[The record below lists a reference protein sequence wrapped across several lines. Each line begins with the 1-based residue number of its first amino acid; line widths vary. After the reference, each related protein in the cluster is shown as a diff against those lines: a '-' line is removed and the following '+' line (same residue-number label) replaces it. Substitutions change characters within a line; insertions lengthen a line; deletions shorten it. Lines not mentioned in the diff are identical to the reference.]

1 MRLAGAAAALVI
13 LFNACGSICLAE
25 NHDDM
30 HGVNHPLVSIHLDG
44 DPLQLSDDG
53 LTELTFSFSVRGLLP
68 GFTYNT
74 VVHECDEN
82 GVPGRQSNHTVVS
95 MDRDASSNEGMRDR
109 QVTKCKMGLRVLDA
123 KQIRYRLFIMVWD
136 AHEVLP
142 SREALVAQRDV
153 TVSLVQDTGGRAG
166 TASDK
171 PKGAKQLGTTVPDSQ
186 DPGVTTANLSA
197 VASRTSA
204 FSTRACSSMWGRWR
218 PCRKAASTW
227 SCTTWTNCQCMH
239 RTITSTTSTPR
250 TSVRGRRSS
259 GPPKTGGPSTKVARR
274 RLTDSGITSA
284 AL

>member
-13 LFNACGSICLAE
+13 LFNACGSFCLAE

-44 DPLQLSDDG
+44 DPLKLQLSDDG
-53 LTELTFSFSVRGLLP
+53 QTELTFSFSVRGLLP

-109 QVTKCKMGLRVLDA
+109 QVTKCKMGLRVLDGE
-123 KQIRYRLFIMVWD
+123 QIRYRLFIMVWD
-136 AHEVLP
+136 AYEVLP

-197 VASRTSA
+197 AAVASRTSDSIEA
-204 FSTRACSSMWGRWR
+204 ETAAARNASVASPSPHHRLHGVSHPSVSTHLMMLI
-218 PCRKAASTW
+218 PTW
-227 SCTTWTNCQCMH
+227 S
-239 RTITSTTSTPR
+239 
-250 TSVRGRRSS
+250 
-259 GPPKTGGPSTKVARR
+259 
-274 RLTDSGITSA
+274 A
-284 AL
+284 AAFGVGYP

>member
-123 KQIRYRLFIMVWD
+123 KQIRYRLFIMLISQR
-136 AHEVLP
+136 EP
-142 SREALVAQRDV
+142 S
-153 TVSLVQDTGGRAG
+153 SLARQCPTLK
-166 TASDK
+166 T
-171 PKGAKQLGTTVPDSQ
+171 
-186 DPGVTTANLSA
+186 PG
-197 VASRTSA
+197 SRQPT
-204 FSTRACSSMWGRWR
+204 CL
-218 PCRKAASTW
+218 
-227 SCTTWTNCQCMH
+227 QQ
-239 RTITSTTSTPR
+239 
-250 TSVRGRRSS
+250 V
-259 GPPKTGGPSTKVARR
+259 
-274 RLTDSGITSA
+274 
-284 AL
+284 